1 MNLLPDKNNNPQNPF
16 CDKMKRL
23 SIFILL
29 MLTIN
34 SLSAMVN
41 IDGSNIEPRD
51 SVTVNLKSDNVISR
65 NLFVEF
71 GGPSFGIGI
80 GYDQRFKPE
89 SALGFRAGIA
99 FTNGTAENGSW
110 SKPNIGL
117 KEHIEVDFK
126 GVTLPFEV
134 NGILGNRASKFEL
147 GVGAT
152 PCILD
157 RAEWENNSFT
167 KQGVKLNIFGTLN
180 IGYRL
185 QRKSGFFLRAGITF
199 LLGNLKCSP
208 MDGLFLIPNLSLG
221 YTIR

>member
-1 MNLLPDKNNNPQNPF
+1 
-16 CDKMKRL
+16 MKRL
-23 SIFILL
+23 SIFFLL
-29 MLTIN
+29 MLTIH

-41 IDGSNIEPRD
+41 IEGSNIESRD
-51 SVTVNLKSDNVISR
+51 SVTANLKSNDVISR

-99 FTNGTAENGSW
+99 FTNGSAENRSW

-117 KEHIEVDFK
+117 NDHTQVDFK

-157 RAEWENNSFT
+157 RTEW
-167 KQGVKLNIFGTLN
+167 
-180 IGYRL
+180 
-185 QRKSGFFLRAGITF
+185 
-199 LLGNLKCSP
+199 
-208 MDGLFLIPNLSLG
+208 
-221 YTIR
+221 

>member
-1 MNLLPDKNNNPQNPF
+1 
-16 CDKMKRL
+16 
-23 SIFILL
+23 
-29 MLTIN
+29 ML
-34 SLSAMVN
+34 N
-41 IDGSNIEPRD
+41 IDGTNIESRD
-51 SVTVNLKSDNVISR
+51 SVTSNLKSDNVISR

-99 FTNGTAENGSW
+99 FTNGSAENGSW

-117 KEHIEVDFK
+117 NDHTEVDFK
-126 GVTLPFEV
+126 GVTLPFEI

-157 RAEWENNSFT
+157 RAEWENHRFT

>member
-1 MNLLPDKNNNPQNPF
+1 MT
-16 CDKMKRL
+16 KRL

-34 SLSAMVN
+34 SLLAMVN
-41 IDGSNIEPRD
+41 TDGSSIEPRD

-99 FTNGTAENGSW
+99 FTNGSAENGSW

-117 KEHIEVDFK
+117 NEHIEVDFK
-126 GVTLPFEV
+126 GVTLPFEF

-147 GVGAT
+147 GIGAT
-152 PCILD
+152 PCILE
-157 RAEWENNSFT
+157 RTEWQNHSF
-167 KQGVKLNIFGTLN
+167 KEGVKLNIFGTLN

-185 QRKSGFFLRAGITF
+185 QRKSGFFLRAGLTF
-199 LLGNLKCSP
+199 LLGNIKCSP
-208 MDGLFLIPNLSLG
+208 MDGLICSPYLSLG